1 MEFKEQKKVEIVLLM
16 IQKAFVLVPALRM
29 ILYFYLFIYSNLA
42 TR

>member
-16 IQKAFVLVPALRM
+16 IQKVFGLVPALRM
-29 ILYFYLFIYSNLA
+29 ILYFYLFIFLNLT